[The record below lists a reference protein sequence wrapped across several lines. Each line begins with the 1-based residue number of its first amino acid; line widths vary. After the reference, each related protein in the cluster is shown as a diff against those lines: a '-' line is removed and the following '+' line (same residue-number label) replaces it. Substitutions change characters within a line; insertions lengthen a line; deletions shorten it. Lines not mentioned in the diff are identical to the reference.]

1 MRTYKKMNPEQRD
14 NVRIGLARP
23 YLFPAALL
31 LKERYFI
38 KPKQLAK
45 LLGIT
50 PSRAGVILRV
60 LGWSKWNDGKYA
72 TYQR

>member
-1 MRTYKKMNPEQRD
+1 MRPKQKN

-23 YLFPAALL
+23 YLFSAAQM

-38 KPKQLAK
+38 KPRQLAK
-45 LLGIT
+45 MLGIS

-60 LGWSKWNDGKYA
+60 LGWSKWNKGKFS